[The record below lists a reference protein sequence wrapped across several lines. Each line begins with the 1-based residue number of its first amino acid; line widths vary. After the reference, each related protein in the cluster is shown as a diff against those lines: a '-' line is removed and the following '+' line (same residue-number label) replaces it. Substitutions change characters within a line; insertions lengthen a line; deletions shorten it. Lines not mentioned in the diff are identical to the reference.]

1 MSRSDLS
8 RPDLSQSRP
17 VTGGD
22 PFQGL
27 PGHPMMWIL
36 IGSELLVFG
45 LALVAFSGARLLD
58 PAGFATAQNHLDRL
72 SGLMNMFVLLT
83 SGLFAAL
90 AVDGAQAGN
99 TRCVRRNLALAGLLG
114 CVFLAFKMREYAQD
128 LAAGHDIG
136 SGTFFT
142 LYYLITGFH
151 ALHVVLGL
159 VILAIVAR
167 FPDQGNVETAAA
179 FWHMVD
185 LVWLLVFPVIYLI
198 R

>member
-1 MSRSDLS
+1 MLQVESQTDRALS
-8 RPDLSQSRP
+8 ES
-17 VTGGD
+17 D
-22 PFQGL
+22 PFAGL

-45 LALVAFSGARLLD
+45 AALLAFSGARIAD
-58 PAGFATAQNHLDRL
+58 PAGFIAAQNHLDRL
-72 SGLMNMFVLLT
+72 TGLINVLVLIT

-90 AVDGAQAGN
+90 AVEAARKADI
-99 TRCVRRNLALAGLLG
+99 RRVRWNFVIAGLFG
-114 CVFLAFKMREYAQD
+114 FVFLVFKAVEYASD
-128 LAAGHDIG
+128 LGAGFTIE
-136 SGTFFT
+136 SNTFFT

-159 VILAIVAR
+159 IILAIVAAR
-167 FPDQGNVETAAA
+167 PSLVNVETGAA

-185 LVWLLVFPVIYLI
+185 LVWILVFPIIYLV

>member
-1 MSRSDLS
+1 MLQVDS
-8 RPDLSQSRP
+8 SQADHALPES
-17 VTGGD
+17 D
-22 PFQGL
+22 PFAGL

-45 LALVAFSGARLLD
+45 AALLAFSGARIAD
-58 PAGFATAQNHLDRL
+58 PAGFIAAQNHLDRL
-72 SGLMNMFVLLT
+72 TGLINVLVLIT

-90 AVDGAQAGN
+90 AVEAARKADI
-99 TRCVRRNLALAGLLG
+99 RRVRWNFAFAGLFG
-114 CVFLAFKMREYAQD
+114 FVFLAFKAVEYASD
-128 LAAGHDIG
+128 LGAGFTIE
-136 SGTFFT
+136 SNTFFT

-159 VILAIVAR
+159 IILAIVAAR
-167 FPDQGNVETAAA
+167 PSLVNVETGAA

-185 LVWLLVFPVIYLI
+185 LVWILVFPIVYLV

>member
-1 MSRSDLS
+1 MSQAEKRA
-8 RPDLSQSRP
+8 
-17 VTGGD
+17 GGD
-22 PFQGL
+22 PFAGL

-45 LALVAFSGARLLD
+45 AALLAFSGARLAD
-58 PAGFATAQNHLDRL
+58 PAGFMAAQNHLDRL
-72 SGLMNMFVLLT
+72 TGLINVLVLIT

-90 AVDGAQAGN
+90 AVEAARHGQIA
-99 TRCVRRNLALAGLLG
+99 RIRVFLALASLFGL
-114 CVFLAFKMREYAQD
+114 VFLAFKALEYAHD
-128 LAAGHDIG
+128 LGAGFTIE
-136 SGTFFT
+136 SSTFFT

-159 VILAIVAR
+159 IILAIVAAR
-167 FPDQGNVETAAA
+167 PSLGNVETGAA

-185 LVWLLVFPVIYLI
+185 LVWLLVFPVIYLV

>member
-1 MSRSDLS
+1 MSQADPGSGS
-8 RPDLSQSRP
+8 
-17 VTGGD
+17 D
-22 PFQGL
+22 PFAGL

-45 LALVAFSGARLLD
+45 AALLAFSGARIFD
-58 PAGFATAQNHLDRL
+58 PGGFAAAQNHLDRL
-72 SGLMNMFVLLT
+72 TGLINVLVLVT

-90 AVDGAQAGN
+90 AVSAARQGREGA
-99 TRCVRRNLALAGLLG
+99 VRGFLAMAGLFGL
-114 CVFLAFKMREYAQD
+114 VFLAFKGVEYARD
-128 LAAGHDIG
+128 LGAGFTIE

-159 VILAIVAR
+159 IILAIVAVW
-167 FPDQGNVETAAA
+167 PSLNNVETGAA

-185 LVWLLVFPVIYLI
+185 LVWLLVFPVIYLV

>member
-1 MSRSDLS
+1 MS
-8 RPDLSQSRP
+8 QAEG
-17 VTGGD
+17 TGGSD
-22 PFQGL
+22 PFKGL

-36 IGSELLVFG
+36 IASELLVFG
-45 LALVAFSGARLLD
+45 AALIAFSAARIAD
-58 PAGFATAQNHLDRL
+58 PAGFMAAQNQLDRL
-72 SGLMNMFVLLT
+72 TGLANVFVLIT

-90 AVDGAQAGN
+90 AVEAARRDAAAI
-99 TRCVRRNLALAGLLG
+99 VRRWLALAALFGLGFL
-114 CVFLAFKMREYAQD
+114 VFKGLEYAREFN
-128 LAAGHDIG
+128 AGYGIE

-159 VILAIVAR
+159 VILGIVAMW
-167 FPDQGNVETAAA
+167 PSLMNVETGAA

-185 LVWLLVFPVIYLI
+185 LVWILVFPIVYLV

>member
-1 MSRSDLS
+1 MSQDN
-8 RPDLSQSRP
+8 P
-17 VTGGD
+17 GAD
-22 PFQGL
+22 PFAGL

-45 LALVAFSGARLLD
+45 AGLVALSGSRIFD
-58 PAGFATAQNHLDRL
+58 PAGFAAAQNHLDRV
-72 SGLMNMFVLLT
+72 SGLLNVLVLVT

-90 AVDGAQAGN
+90 AVEAARRGADRT
-99 TRCVRRNLALAGLLG
+99 TRAHLAGAGLFGL
-114 CVFLAFKMREYAQD
+114 VFLAFKGIEYAHD
-128 LAAGHDIG
+128 LAAGLTIE

-159 VILAIVAR
+159 IILSIVAKW
-167 FPDQGNVETAAA
+167 PTLANVETGAA

-185 LVWLLVFPVIYLI
+185 LVWLLVFPVVYLV

>member
-1 MSRSDLS
+1 MSQADGRAA
-8 RPDLSQSRP
+8 
-17 VTGGD
+17 GD
-22 PFQGL
+22 PFAGL

-45 LALVAFSGARLLD
+45 AALIAFSAARLQD
-58 PAGFATAQNHLDRL
+58 PAGFAEAQNHLDRL
-72 SGLMNMFVLLT
+72 TGLINVLVLVT

-90 AVDGAQAGN
+90 AVGAARIGN
-99 TRCVRRNLALAGLLG
+99 IPRTRLHLALASLLG
-114 CVFLAFKMREYAQD
+114 LVFLGFKGVEYSSD
-128 LAAGHDIG
+128 LAAGFTID

-159 VILAIVAR
+159 VIFAVVFAWPSH
-167 FPDQGNVETAAA
+167 FNVETGAA

-185 LVWLLVFPVIYLI
+185 LVWLLVFPVIYLV